1 MTAKTSTTSLMIG
14 GAIGQG
20 RWPPPRHSLARDVT
34 PSGRGDFRTLAPS
47 LSQVV
52 WSEKLKV
59 RHIDKYDGS
68 SNPEEFI
75 QIYHTAIEAAGGDD
89 RVNANY
95 LPTALVSATRSWFIN
110 LLEGSIYTWD
120 KLCVIF
126 IENFQGMYEC
136 LSTTET
142 LKIIRQRHDKSLWDY
157 VKHFCKT
164 RNAIPYIEDIEIINV
179 FHDGVSDIKIME
191 EIVMKKT
198 KTVVDLLAVA
208 DTCIEA
214 SKA

>member
-1 MTAKTSTTSLMIG
+1 
-14 GAIGQG
+14 
-20 RWPPPRHSLARDVT
+20 
-34 PSGRGDFRTLAPS
+34 
-47 LSQVV
+47 
-52 WSEKLKV
+52 
-59 RHIDKYDGS
+59 
-68 SNPEEFI
+68 
-75 QIYHTAIEAAGGDD
+75 
-89 RVNANY
+89 
-95 LPTALVSATRSWFIN
+95 LVSATRSWFIN

-136 LSTTET
+136 LSTAET

-164 RNAIPYIEDIEIINV
+164 RNAIPYIEDIEIINI

-214 SKA
+214 SEAQARLLVSCGKGPSKKRQDDWEVNTINQGDRKDRRDHGFCGKQSSDQKEKDEVV